1 VESLDDLADEI
12 AGLERRV
19 SDVIFDMVRA
29 QLRNDDAENAKEL
42 ERNLS
47 RVRRSLQKAEHLLR
61 RSDNDDDD
69 DDD

>member
-1 VESLDDLADEI
+1 VESLDDLADEV
-12 AGLERRV
+12 ASLERRV
-19 SDVIFDMVRA
+19 SDTIFDMVRA

-61 RSDNDDDD
+61 RNDRNGED
-69 DDD
+69 

>member
-1 VESLDDLADEI
+1 LDALADEI

-19 SDVIFDMVRA
+19 SDAIFDMVRA

-47 RVRRSLQKAEHLLR
+47 KVRRSLQKAEHLLR
-61 RSDNDDDD
+61 RSDED
-69 DDD
+69 

>member
-1 VESLDDLADEI
+1 MESLDDLADEI

-69 DDD
+69 